1 VTGAGKRIAAIIG
14 GSAGNLV
21 EWYDWFAYT
30 AFSIYFAPA
39 FFPGGDQT
47 SALMQT
53 AAVFAVGFFAR
64 PLGAWG
70 LGLVADHAGRRTA
83 LALSVGMMG
92 VGSLIVALLPTH
104 QAIGAAAPVVLVLTR
119 LLQGLSI
126 GGEYGASATYLS
138 EMAGA
143 RRRGLLASF
152 QPLSLIGGQLL
163 ALAVLIALQGLLTPP
178 QLRAFGWR
186 IPFAIGAALAFGLFF
201 VQRRLAETPAFEAV
215 RGKARERSVS
225 LTLLREHPRECAM
238 VMAFTAGGSLAFY
251 VYTVYL
257 QVFLTNSGHF
267 SKAAASRIS
276 AAALVIFF
284 LIQPLGGWLSDRVG
298 RRPILAGGFLLT
310 AALTWPV
317 MTGLATTTSA
327 WVAFALTLAA
337 LIALTGYSS
346 VNALV
351 KAELF
356 PSEVRGL
363 GVALPFALANAV
375 FGGTAEFIALAF
387 KKSGNESAF
396 FVYASVILAIAGV
409 TALRMRESRVAGL
422 IG

>member
-1 VTGAGKRIAAIIG
+1 
-14 GSAGNLV
+14 
-21 EWYDWFAYT
+21 
-30 AFSIYFAPA
+30 
-39 FFPGGDQT
+39 
-47 SALMQT
+47 
-53 AAVFAVGFFAR
+53 
-64 PLGAWG
+64 
-70 LGLVADHAGRRTA
+70 
-83 LALSVGMMG
+83 
-92 VGSLIVALLPTH
+92 
-104 QAIGAAAPVVLVLTR
+104 
-119 LLQGLSI
+119 
-126 GGEYGASATYLS
+126 
-138 EMAGA
+138 
-143 RRRGLLASF
+143 
-152 QPLSLIGGQLL
+152 LSLIGGQLL